1 MSEYVNKQAP
11 NGAVVSDGIFYTG
24 TGLNIQ
30 TGYLLKNNLE
40 LALRFTEV
48 LPAAETLRAGIH
60 QYTFGV
66 SKYIVGH
73 SLKIQSDLTRIEI
86 EGEDGSMM
94 YRAQVE
100 VSF

>member
-11 NGAVVSDGIFYTG
+11 NGPVVSDGTYYTG

-30 TGYLLKNNLE
+30 AGYLLKNNFE

-48 LPAAETLRAGIH
+48 LPAVETLRAGIH

-86 EGEDGSMM
+86 EGGDGSMM